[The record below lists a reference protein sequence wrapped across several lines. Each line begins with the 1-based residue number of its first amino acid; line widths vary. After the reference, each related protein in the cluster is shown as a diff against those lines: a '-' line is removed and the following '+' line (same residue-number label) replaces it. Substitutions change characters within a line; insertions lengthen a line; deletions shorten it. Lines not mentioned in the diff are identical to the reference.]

1 MLSGPLVVFE
11 RVRVMKVLMGGAA
24 ALALA
29 VMAGQTVAGGMDVP
43 DADISAIS
51 ESDTGSDTGA
61 EDGPQD
67 GTDGP
72 RSDGSDTSDTGDT
85 DAGDAGDADAGA
97 TDVGETGPEET
108 GQEETGETDTNTE
121 DSASEEDASFTVTGF
136 PDGEWSDDFEGEIV
150 YEDDTADGTGTED
163 TADTG
168 TDDTAESGTEDTD
181 TGDTPIDDRHV
192 MDGTVGGVTDEIDT
206 NLVTDIGVF
215 LPQDGTEGDT
225 GESTEGDTG
234 DVTDDSTD
242 TTTDSGSEWPIDYTS
257 HGPVEDSLPDVMITI
272 TSEPQS
278 QPDMLDGI
286 AEIVLQ
292 PTASAPPGA
301 PGLVLDLG
309 VADIGAASPPNDD
322 GTDCVFR
329 PDRRA
334 VICD

>member
-51 ESDTGSDTGA
+51 DSDAGGDAGA
-61 EDGPQD
+61 ESGQQG

-72 RSDGSDTSDTGDT
+72 RSDGTDAGQTDAGDT
-85 DAGDAGDADAGA
+85 DAGDAGAGDAD
-97 TDVGETGPEET
+97 TGETHAD
-108 GQEETGETDTNTE
+108 ETGETDTNT
-121 DSASEEDASFTVTGF
+121 DDTAPEEEPSLNVTGF

-150 YEDDTADGTGTED
+150 HDDDTADGTGTED

-168 TDDTAESGTEDTD
+168 TDDTATSDTEGATDDTADSGTEDTD
-181 TGDTPIDDRHV
+181 TSDAPFDDRHL
-192 MDGTVGGVTDEIDT
+192 VGGAVGGIINDEIDT

-225 GESTEGDTG
+225 GDS
-234 DVTDDSTD
+234 TDDSTD
-242 TTTDSGSEWPIDYTS
+242 TTTGSGSEWPIDYTS
-257 HGPVEDSLPDVMITI
+257 YGPVDDSLPNVMITI

-286 AEIVLQ
+286 AEFVLQ

-322 GTDCVFR
+322 GTDCVFA

>member
-1 MLSGPLVVFE
+1 
-11 RVRVMKVLMGGAA
+11 MKVLMGGAA

-43 DADISAIS
+43 DTDISAIS
-51 ESDTGSDTGA
+51 DSDAGGDAGGDAGA
-61 EDGPQD
+61 ESGQQD

-72 RSDGSDTSDTGDT
+72 RSDGTDAGQTDAGDT
-85 DAGDAGDADAGA
+85 DAGDAGAGDAD
-97 TDVGETGPEET
+97 TGETHAD
-108 GQEETGETDTNTE
+108 ETGETDTNT
-121 DSASEEDASFTVTGF
+121 DDTASEEEPSFSVTGF

-150 YEDDTADGTGTED
+150 YDDDTADGTGTED

-168 TDDTAESGTEDTD
+168 TDDTANSDTEGATDDTADSGTEDAD
-181 TGDTPIDDRHV
+181 TGDTPFDDRHLV
-192 MDGTVGGVTDEIDT
+192 GGAVGGVADEVDT

-215 LPQDGTEGDT
+215 LPQDGIEGDA
-225 GESTEGDTG
+225 GDSTG
-234 DVTDDSTD
+234 DSTDDSTD

-257 HGPVEDSLPDVMITI
+257 HGPIEDSLPDVMMTI

-301 PGLVLDLG
+301 PGIAPDLG

>member
-85 DAGDAGDADAGA
+85 YAGDAGDTDAGA

-121 DSASEEDASFTVTGF
+121 DSASEEEPSFNVTGF

-150 YEDDTADGTGTED
+150 YDDDTADGTGTED

-168 TDDTAESGTEDTD
+168 TDDTANSDTEGATDDTA
-181 TGDTPIDDRHV
+181 
-192 MDGTVGGVTDEIDT
+192 DG
-206 NLVTDIGVF
+206 
-215 LPQDGTEGDT
+215 GTEGDT

-234 DVTDDSTD
+234 DVTEGDTGDSTDDSTD

-257 HGPVEDSLPDVMITI
+257 HGPIEDSLPDVMITI

-301 PGLVLDLG
+301 PGIAPDLG
-309 VADIGAASPPNDD
+309 VADIGATFPANDD

>member
-1 MLSGPLVVFE
+1 
-11 RVRVMKVLMGGAA
+11 MKVLMGGAA

-51 ESDTGSDTGA
+51 DSDAGGDAGA
-61 EDGPQD
+61 ESGQQD

-85 DAGDAGDADAGA
+85 DAGDAGDTDAGA

-150 YEDDTADGTGTED
+150 YDNDTADGFGTED

-168 TDDTAESGTEDTD
+168 TDETATSGTEGATDDTA
-181 TGDTPIDDRHV
+181 DDV
-192 MDGTVGGVTDEIDT
+192 
-206 NLVTDIGVF
+206 
-215 LPQDGTEGDT
+215 
-225 GESTEGDTG
+225 TEGDTG
-234 DVTDDSTD
+234 DSTDDSTD

-301 PGLVLDLG
+301 PGIAPDLG
-309 VADIGAASPPNDD
+309 VADIGAASLPNDD

>member
-1 MLSGPLVVFE
+1 
-11 RVRVMKVLMGGAA
+11 MKVLMGGAA

-61 EDGPQD
+61 EDGPKD

-72 RSDGSDTSDTGDT
+72 RSDGTDAGETDAGDT
-85 DAGDAGDADAGA
+85 DAGDAD
-97 TDVGETGPEET
+97 TGETHAD
-108 GQEETGETDTNTE
+108 ETGETGTNTH
-121 DSASEEDASFTVTGF
+121 DTASEEEPSFNVTGF
-136 PDGEWSDDFEGEIV
+136 LDGEWSDDFKGEIV
-150 YEDDTADGTGTED
+150 HDDDTADGTGTED

-168 TDDTAESGTEDTD
+168 TDDTANSGTEGATDDTAD
-181 TGDTPIDDRHV
+181 GGTEDRETGDTPLYDQHV
-192 MDGTVGGVTDEIDT
+192 MDDTVGGVTDEIDT

-225 GESTEGDTG
+225 GDGSEGGAGDSTDGDSTEGDTG
-234 DVTDDSTD
+234 DSTDDSTD
-242 TTTDSGSEWPIDYTS
+242 TTTDSDTEWPIDYTS
-257 HGPVEDSLPDVMITI
+257 YGPIEDSLPDVMITI

-301 PGLVLDLG
+301 PGLAPDLG

>member
-1 MLSGPLVVFE
+1 
-11 RVRVMKVLMGGAA
+11 MGGAA

-51 ESDTGSDTGA
+51 DSDAGGDAGGDAGTEG
-61 EDGPQD
+61 GPQD

-72 RSDGSDTSDTGDT
+72 RSDGTDAGQTDAGDT
-85 DAGDAGDADAGA
+85 DAGDAGAGDAD
-97 TDVGETGPEET
+97 TGETHAD
-108 GQEETGETDTNTE
+108 ETGETGTNT
-121 DSASEEDASFTVTGF
+121 DDTAPEEEPSFSVTGF

-150 YEDDTADGTGTED
+150 YDDDTAYGTGTED

-168 TDDTAESGTEDTD
+168 TDDTANSDKEGATDDTED
-181 TGDTPIDDRHV
+181 G
-192 MDGTVGGVTDEIDT
+192 
-206 NLVTDIGVF
+206 
-215 LPQDGTEGDT
+215 GTEGDT
-225 GESTEGDTG
+225 GDS
-234 DVTDDSTD
+234 TDDSTD
-242 TTTDSGSEWPIDYTS
+242 TTTDSGTEWPIYYTS
-257 HGPVEDSLPDVMITI
+257 YGPIDDSLPDVMITI

-286 AEIVLQ
+286 AEFVLQ

-301 PGLVLDLG
+301 PGLVPDLG